1 MVKEV
6 DRLKRVKINGEE
18 RLATLNLAEGI
29 QVYNEKL
36 IKLNGLEYR
45 VWDPFRSKLA
55 AALLKGLKEL
65 PIGESSKVLYLGVST
80 GTTASHISDIIGNNG
95 ILFGVEFAPR
105 VAREFIDRVV
115 KHRKNVIPIIEDAR
129 RPDKYLS
136 IFGKVD
142 IVYCDLAQPD
152 QTEIAILNCKK
163 YLKNGG
169 HLLLIVK
176 ARSIDVI
183 KEPKEIFKIEAE
195 KLENEGF
202 KINQIIK
209 LDPFDKDH
217 ALIDAIME

>member
-55 AALLKGLKEL
+55 AALLKGLKEF
-65 PIGESSKVLYLGVST
+65 PISENSKVLYLGVST
-80 GTTASHISDIIGNNG
+80 GTTASHISDIIGEGG

>member
-6 DRLKRVKINGEE
+6 NRLRKVKVDGEE

-29 QVYNEKL
+29 QVYNERL

-55 AALLKGLKEL
+55 AALLKGLKEN
-65 PIGESSKVLYLGVST
+65 PIDEGIKLLYLGVST
-80 GTTASHISDIIGNNG
+80 GTTASHISDIIGEKG

-115 KHRKNVIPIIEDAR
+115 KYRRNVIPIIEDAR
-129 RPDKYLS
+129 RPDRYFS

-142 IVYCDLAQPD
+142 VVYCDLAQPD
-152 QTEIAILNCKK
+152 QTDIAILNCKR

-169 HLLLIVK
+169 HLLLVVK
-176 ARSIDVI
+176 SRSIDVT
-183 KEPKEIFKIEAE
+183 KQPKEIFKGEAE

-202 KINQIIK
+202 RVNQIIN

>member
-55 AALLKGLKEL
+55 AALLKGLKEF
-65 PIGESSKVLYLGVST
+65 PISESSKVLYLGVST

>member
-55 AALLKGLKEL
+55 AALLKGLKEF
-65 PIGESSKVLYLGVST
+65 PISESSKVLYLGVST
-80 GTTASHISDIIGNNG
+80 GTTASHISDIIGEGG

>member
-1 MVKEV
+1 
-6 DRLKRVKINGEE
+6 
-18 RLATLNLAEGI
+18 I

-55 AALLKGLKEL
+55 AALLKGLKEF
-65 PIGESSKVLYLGVST
+65 PISESSKVLYLGVST